1 MSLIASV
8 RHLAM
13 YPASKLD
20 PRTRVILAEDL
31 THWMTEY
38 NRIVATIGNKE
49 GLAEFVAAF
58 ASDVADVKR
67 CLAELESV
75 KNENGN

>member
-1 MSLIASV
+1 MSLITSV
-8 RHLAM
+8 RHLEM
-13 YPASKLD
+13 YPAAKLD
-20 PRTRVILAEDL
+20 PRTREILAEDL

-49 GLAEFVAAF
+49 GLDAFEKAF

-67 CLAELESV
+67 CLTELENV
-75 KNENGN
+75 KNEQ